1 MDPLDIIQ
9 REVQGLKAGYKEIP
23 SYRIKRFGYVD
34 LQGEGILER
43 LGLVLESKRSDLFG
57 SCQQPNR
64 SLRAWFEVWEGR
76 GYSKNAQPLGYRYL
90 EERNNSFSWSSFS
103 VAKWSDVG

>member
-1 MDPLDIIQ
+1 MEPLDIIR

-43 LGLVLESKRSDLFG
+43 LAACSGEQEKRFVRIMPATESIITG
-57 SCQQPNR
+57 
-64 SLRAWFEVWEGR
+64 EV
-76 GYSKNAQPLGYRYL
+76 
-90 EERNNSFSWSSFS
+90 
-103 VAKWSDVG
+103 